1 MTINGKGID
10 SRKMLPDG
18 PKKRQKDQLHSLALV
33 QLALVRILLKK
44 HFSDTPKL

>member
-1 MTINGKGID
+1 MGKALIPE
-10 SRKMLPDG
+10 KMLPDG